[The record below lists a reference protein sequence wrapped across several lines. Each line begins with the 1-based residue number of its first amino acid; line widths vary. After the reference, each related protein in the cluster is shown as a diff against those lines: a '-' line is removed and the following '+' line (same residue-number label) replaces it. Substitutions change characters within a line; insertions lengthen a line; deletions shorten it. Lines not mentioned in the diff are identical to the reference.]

1 MSSAH
6 PELDFKPEMP
16 RRMDHG
22 IGIVGAGGVVNYAH
36 LPAYAQAG
44 FKVVGITD
52 KDRDRAAKTAADHK
66 IPKVYSSLEELV
78 ADPEV
83 EIVDIAVY
91 PWETLNIGEHA
102 IRAGKNILCQKPLSD
117 EYGKALRLV
126 DMAREAKLKMAVNQ
140 QMRWTVAIRGSRQLL
155 TQGWLGTPTYGAI
168 QVHCQTDWSMWP
180 WMYKRKRLEVL
191 NHSIHY
197 IDSLR
202 YLFGEPERVFT
213 SGSRMPAEPT
223 EAETRTLTIW
233 EYDSGLRVLID
244 VNHGVWQD
252 DRYATFRFEGTD
264 GIIKGTIG
272 LMYNYPAGRPD
283 TLEFMSK
290 KSMGYWFSA
299 RNDYLWI
306 PDAFVGPM
314 ASLMRAIED
323 DGEALTSG
331 ADNLKTLQ
339 VVFAEY
345 RSMEERRAASPKEV
359 VA

>member
-1 MSSAH
+1 
-6 PELDFKPEMP
+6 
-16 RRMDHG
+16 
-22 IGIVGAGGVVNYAH
+22 
-36 LPAYAQAG
+36 
-44 FKVVGITD
+44 
-52 KDRDRAAKTAADHK
+52 
-66 IPKVYSSLEELV
+66 
-78 ADPEV
+78 
-83 EIVDIAVY
+83 
-91 PWETLNIGEHA
+91 
-102 IRAGKNILCQKPLSD
+102 
-117 EYGKALRLV
+117 
-126 DMAREAKLKMAVNQ
+126 
-140 QMRWTVAIRGSRQLL
+140 
-155 TQGWLGTPTYGAI
+155 
-168 QVHCQTDWSMWP
+168 
-180 WMYKRKRLEVL
+180 
-191 NHSIHY
+191 
-197 IDSLR
+197 
-202 YLFGEPERVFT
+202 VFT

-223 EAETRTLTIW
+223 EAETRTLSIW

-264 GIIKGTIG
+264 GVIKGTIG

-306 PDAFVGPM
+306 PDAFMGPM
-314 ASLMRAIED
+314 GSLMRAIEE

-345 RSMEERRAASPKEV
+345 RSMEERRAASPREV

>member
-6 PELDFKPEMP
+6 PDLDFKPELP
-16 RRMDHG
+16 RRLDHG
-22 IGIVGAGGVVNYAH
+22 IGIVGAGGIVNYAH

-52 KDRDRAAKTAADHK
+52 KVRERAEKTACDHK
-66 IPKVYSSLEELV
+66 IPKVYDSLEELLS
-78 ADPEV
+78 DPEV

-91 PWETLNIGEHA
+91 PWETLAIGEQA
-102 IRAGKNILCQKPLSD
+102 VRAGKHILCQKPLAD
-117 EYGKALRLV
+117 EYGKAVNLV
-126 DMAREAKLKMAVNQ
+126 ALAREAGLKMAVNQ
-140 QMRWTVAIRGSRQLL
+140 QMRWTVGIRGTKQLL
-155 TQGWLGTPTYGAI
+155 RQGWLGIPGYGTI

-180 WMYKRKRLEVL
+180 LVYARKRVEVL

-202 YLFGEPERVFT
+202 YLLGDPDRVFT
-213 SGSRMPAEPT
+213 SGSRTPGEQT
-223 EAETRTLTIW
+223 QGETKTLTIW
-233 EYDSGLRVLID
+233 EYDSGLQVLID

-252 DRYATFRFEGTD
+252 DRYAIFRFEGTE

-314 ASLMRAIED
+314 GSLMRAIED
-323 DGEALTSG
+323 DSEALTSG
-331 ADNLKTLQ
+331 SDNLKTLQ
-339 VVFAEY
+339 LVFAAY
-345 RSMEERRAASPKEV
+345 RSMEQGRAVSPKEIIG
-359 VA
+359 